1 MESKTELVE
10 ETIILD
16 QEIDDISYMGF
27 TSKVETF
34 DPFDLVKI
42 DSLSPKMK
50 RKAVRLQKK
59 HEGEDGTKS
68 KYVDP
73 EVVSGYSLY
82 DIVNPPY
89 DLDTLAGLY
98 DQSAIHY
105 AAINARVMNT
115 VGLGYEFQETLKAKR
130 RIEKAQAGEEKLTRL
145 RQQYQDLKEDLD
157 ETFESLNIEET
168 LIETMVRVWQD
179 VLTVGNGYLEIGR
192 NNAGKIGYIG
202 HVPATL
208 VRVRRKRDGY
218 VQIAKTNKIQAVFF
232 RQFQDKETP
241 DPINNDPKPNELI
254 HFKIYSPNN
263 TYYGIPSA
271 VSAATAIIGDKFAKE
286 YNIDYFEN
294 KAIPRYAIILK
305 GAKLSNKSKQELI
318 NYFRNEVKGRNHG
331 TLVIPLPASLG
342 SDTDIKFEKLEAG
355 IQDSSFDKYRKSNR
369 DEILV
374 ANRVP
379 APKVGVYDN
388 ANLAVSRDADKSFKM
403 QVIGPDQAIIE
414 KKLNRI
420 VGEFTDLMQ
429 IHLKKIDLV
438 DEDIQSR
445 INDRYLRTEV
455 ITPNEVRS
463 QIGLPERYDGDEV
476 LPFPT
481 NVKKEQNDSGKNG
494 PGAPFGNDN
503 NSASEPPKSPT
514 GDGATSDPRADG
526 AQAERGQNQDS
537 GVNNDSTSKFNQG
550 EYNE

>member
-1 MESKTELVE
+1 
-10 ETIILD
+10 
-16 QEIDDISYMGF
+16 
-27 TSKVETF
+27 
-34 DPFDLVKI
+34 
-42 DSLSPKMK
+42 
-50 RKAVRLQKK
+50 
-59 HEGEDGTKS
+59 
-68 KYVDP
+68 
-73 EVVSGYSLY
+73 
-82 DIVNPPY
+82 
-89 DLDTLAGLY
+89 
-98 DQSAIHY
+98 
-105 AAINARVMNT
+105 
-115 VGLGYEFQETLKAKR
+115 
-130 RIEKAQAGEEKLTRL
+130 
-145 RQQYQDLKEDLD
+145 
-157 ETFESLNIEET
+157 
-168 LIETMVRVWQD
+168 LIETLVRVWQD

-192 NNAGKIGYIG
+192 NNAGQIGYIG

-241 DPINNDPKPNELI
+241 DSINNDPKPNELI

-271 VSAATAIIGDKFAKE
+271 VSAAAAIVGDKFAKE

-294 KAIPRYAIILK
+294 KAIPRYAILIK

-331 TLVIPLPASLG
+331 TLVIPIPANLG
-342 SDTDIKFEKLEAG
+342 TDTDIKFEKLEAG

-403 QVIGPDQAIIE
+403 QVIGPDQSIIE
-414 KKLNRI
+414 KKLNRL
-420 VGEFTDLMQ
+420 VAEFTDLMA
-429 IHLKKIDLV
+429 IRLKKIDLV

-455 ITPNEVRS
+455 ITPNEVRG
-463 QIGLPERYDGDEV
+463 QIGLPERYNGDQV

-481 NVKKEQNDSGKNG
+481 NVKKEQNAAGNSSV
-494 PGAPFGNDN
+494 GAPPGNDN
-503 NSASEPPKSPT
+503 NSASDPPKSPT
-514 GDGATSDPRADG
+514 GDGATSDPVADG

-550 EYNE
+550 E